1 MLEKVMV
8 PVGYDTCVCVL
19 LRREEGL
26 VEAKRALHGENL
38 QEW

>member
-1 MLEKVMV
+1 M
-8 PVGYDTCVCVL
+8 TRVCVL

-26 VEAKRALHGENL
+26 VEGKRALHGENL